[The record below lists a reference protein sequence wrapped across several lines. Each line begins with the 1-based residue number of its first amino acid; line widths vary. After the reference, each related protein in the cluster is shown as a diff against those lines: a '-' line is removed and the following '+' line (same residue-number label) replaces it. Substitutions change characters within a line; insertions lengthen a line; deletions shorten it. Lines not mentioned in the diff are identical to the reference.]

1 MYVKFTPFPAEQEAG
16 DVKELLIVV
25 DYQKDFVDGALGF
38 AGAEALDGPIARRI
52 AEVRAGGGDVIFTM
66 DTHGADY
73 LSTMEGR
80 KLPVVHCVKDTAGWQ
95 LYGQVGAALR
105 PGDPVFEKE
114 TFPSLDLADW
124 LRERDY
130 GAVELCGLVSHICVL
145 SNAVMVKAALPNA
158 AITVD
163 AGRTASYDPAL
174 HQKALDVL
182 EGIHI
187 TVTSR

>member
-1 MYVKFTPFPAEQEAG
+1 MK
-16 DVKELLIVV
+16 KLLLVI
-25 DYQKDFVDGALGF
+25 DYQNDFVSGSLGF
-38 AGAEALDGPIARRI
+38 EQAVSLEDPICRKI
-52 AEVRAGGGDVIFTM
+52 ESYLKNGDDIIFTL
-66 DTHGADY
+66 DTHGQDY
-73 LSTMEGR
+73 SSTQEGK
-80 KLPVVHCVKDTAGWQ
+80 KLPVAHCLKGTPGWQ
-95 LYGQVGAALR
+95 LYGQVGSSLL

-130 GAVELCGLVSHICVL
+130 DTVELCGLVSHICVL

-163 AGRTASYDPAL
+163 ARLTASYDPNL

-187 TVTSR
+187 TVTDR